1 MPSGCSSER
10 PSASCRRA
18 PRASHWP
25 TRRARRASVGMTTP
39 SRSPLAHTQGYPC
52 FLQELGRWTWREGD
66 GERIGRADVEA
77 AIPLAEA
84 ELDESFFEVRLGRL
98 NATQRA
104 YILAMAELGV
114 GPRLSGQLGANDL
127 L

>member
-1 MPSGCSSER
+1 
-10 PSASCRRA
+10 
-18 PRASHWP
+18 
-25 TRRARRASVGMTTP
+25 MTTP
-39 SRSPLAHTQGYPC
+39 SRSPLAHTQGYPY